1 MREIYIYVYMCIYIY
16 IHIYK
21 IEQNEKEKKKPPSSN
36 VSDLRI
42 FLSVSV
48 SNPGDSASD
57 VVL

>member
-1 MREIYIYVYMCIYIY
+1 MKEIYIYVYMCIYIY
-16 IHIYK
+16 IYK